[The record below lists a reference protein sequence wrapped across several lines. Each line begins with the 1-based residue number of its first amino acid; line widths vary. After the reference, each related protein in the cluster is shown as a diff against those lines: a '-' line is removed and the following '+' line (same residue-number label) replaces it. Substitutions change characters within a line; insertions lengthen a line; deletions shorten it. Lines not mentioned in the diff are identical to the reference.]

1 MTQTR
6 QELSVDDPR
15 AGLMTRIRAALKEVA
30 DQAAEKTSMAIVIP
44 GAEIA
49 EAMFKVFAGTP
60 KIPYYDPEQAAE
72 TAFSSVVKYEPDE
85 IPAEPTPVQVF
96 IDESGDNADDPQ
108 VLLVIGKGDGVM
120 TVPFDP
126 ETAEALFLAG
136 LAACAFAKPRSRFA
150 APNPV
155 D

>member
-44 GAEIA
+44 GAQIA
-49 EAMFKVFAGTP
+49 EAMLKVFAGTP
-60 KIPYYDPEQAAE
+60 KVPDYDAE
-72 TAFSSVVKYEPDE
+72 SAIETSFGSVVKYEPDE
-85 IPAEPTPVQVF
+85 IPTDPIPVQVF
-96 IDESGDNADDPQ
+96 VDDTGENVDDPQ
-108 VLLVIGKGDGVM
+108 VMLTFGIGERVFL
-120 TVPFDP
+120 VPFDP